1 MRRLL
6 SMLVLLLPL
15 AATALPAAAQPA
27 GAPRAGAPPFSAEQR
42 AELARIIREVLLR
55 DPSILREALAALEAA
70 DARAQAEAARGALA
84 ANADLLL
91 RNPTDPVAGNPQGD
105 VTIVEFSDYRCP
117 YCRRA
122 HPELRRLLAEDR
134 KVRLVAKELPIL
146 GPGSV
151 MMARAALAAHRQGRW
166 EAVNERLIAFQGEPT
181 EAAVVGTAL
190 AAGGLDEARLRR
202 DMNDPAITQQ
212 IQANL
217 QLARAI
223 GVSGTPAFVI
233 GGRVISGALEL
244 GELRRLVAEARG
256 AAR

>member
-1 MRRLL
+1 MRRFLAVL
-6 SMLVLLLPL
+6 ALLLPI
-15 AATALPAAAQPA
+15 AAAAQP
-27 GAPRAGAPPFSAEQR
+27 FSVEQR
-42 AELARIIREVLLR
+42 AELEKIIREVLTR
-55 DPSILREALAALEAA
+55 DPSILREALATLEAA
-70 DARAQAEAARGALA
+70 EARAQAEAARTALSAHADALA
-84 ANADLLL
+84 
-91 RNPTDPVAGNPQGD
+91 RNPADPSLGNPEGD

-151 MMARAALAAHRQGRW
+151 VMARVALAAHRQGRW
-166 EAVNERLIAFQGEPT
+166 EAVNNRLIAFQGEPT

-202 DMNDPAITQQ
+202 DMSDPAISAQ

-217 QLARAI
+217 QVARAI

-233 GGRVISGALEL
+233 GGKLIPGAIEL
-244 GELRRLVAEARG
+244 AELRRAVAEARG